1 VSSTTTRNGKLRY
14 FPRNPERVCV
24 MGLGYIGLPTAA
36 MFATHGKRVLGVDVN
51 PTVVETLRRGEIHI
65 EEPGL
70 AAFVQAALTS
80 GQLDVSTE
88 PAPADV
94 FILAVPTPCRADH
107 KPDVRY
113 VESAARMVAPFLR
126 PGNLVILESTSP
138 PGTTVGL
145 IPILEESGLR
155 VGEEILLAHSPE
167 RVLPGRIL
175 TELVQNDRVIGG
187 QNQAAAEAGA
197 LLYRSFVTGEILLT
211 DATTAELVKLMENTY
226 RDVNIALANEFGR
239 VAATVGINVHEA
251 IALANHHP
259 RVNILKPG
267 PGVGGH
273 CIAVDPWFIVDAAP
287 DVTPLIQTA
296 RKVNDDQPEQVA
308 EMIARA
314 VAAIPQPTIAV
325 LGLAYKADID
335 DLRESPSMEIVH
347 LLERRGLD
355 LRLHDAHA
363 TVLPDGTLLIPNL
376 DDVLAGADA
385 LVVLTDHAAY
395 RHLRPDELPAMRHR
409 VVVDTRHCLD
419 AAEWRAAGFAVHQLG
434 VGARAG
440 RALAGAAR

>member
-1 VSSTTTRNGKLRY
+1 MSMFRKNGTLHY

-51 PTVVETLRRGEIHI
+51 ASVVETLRRGEIHI

-80 GQLDVSTE
+80 GHLEVSTE
-88 PAPADV
+88 PAPSDV

-107 KPDVRY
+107 KPDVQY
-113 VESAARMVAPFLR
+113 VESAARMVVPFLR

-155 VGEEILLAHSPE
+155 VGEDILLAHSPE

-187 QNQAAAEAGA
+187 HNEAAAEAGA
-197 LLYRSFVTGEILLT
+197 LLYRAFVTGEILLT
-211 DATTAELVKLMENTY
+211 DATTAELVKLMENTF

-239 VAATVGINVHEA
+239 VAAAVGIDVHEA

-287 DVTPLIQTA
+287 EVTPLIQTA
-296 RKVNDDQPEQVA
+296 RRVNDSQPAHVVDLIEQ
-308 EMIARA
+308 A
-314 VAAIPQPTIAV
+314 VSGISPLTIAV

-347 LLERRGLD
+347 LLEERGFD

-363 TVLPDGTLLIPNL
+363 TALPNGTPLTHDLN
-376 DDVLAGADA
+376 DVLADVDA
-385 LVVLTDHAAY
+385 LVILTDHAVY
-395 RHLRPDELPAMRHR
+395 RDLRPEDLPAMRHR
-409 VVVDTRHCLD
+409 VVFDTRDCLD
-419 AAEWRAAGFAVHQLG
+419 AAIWRAAGFAVHQLG
-434 VGARAG
+434 VGMTPE
-440 RALAGAAR
+440 RALAGLAR